1 MPTPLPEPLLQVGLA
16 LCYYFG
22 LIAIMRVAG
31 KRLAGQTT
39 TFDLLVLIALGV
51 VLQNTVLRDGTLNSF
66 VFIATVLVA
75 HVGLARL
82 CARSRRV
89 RRLVRGAPR
98 PLIWNGQ
105 VAYEAL
111 EEEGL
116 SYDEL
121 LAGLRKLGY
130 AHPKAVRLA
139 TLEETGH
146 ISAVA
151 NDDAANDAAATGE
164 ARAAG
169 EVPREAPRTVGRVR
183 DRGDV

>member
-1 MPTPLPEPLLQVGLA
+1 MPEPLVQAGLA
-16 LCYYFG
+16 LCYYVG
-22 LIAIMRVAG
+22 LIVIMRVAG

-51 VLQNTVLRDGTLNSF
+51 VLQTTVLMEGRANALA
-66 VFIATVLVA
+66 FIATVLVA
-75 HVGLARL
+75 HVALARA
-82 CARSRRV
+82 CAHSRRL

-98 PLIWNGQ
+98 PLVWNGE
-105 VAYEAL
+105 VSYEAL

-130 AHPKAVRLA
+130 ASPRAVRLA

-151 NDDAANDAAATGE
+151 AEHGEAADDAGGE
-164 ARAAG
+164 APARRDA
-169 EVPREAPRTVGRVR
+169 PAPRQAGRTLE
-183 DRGDV
+183 RGDV

>member
-1 MPTPLPEPLLQVGLA
+1 MTEPLQQAGLA
-16 LCYYFG
+16 LVYYLG

-51 VLQNTVLRDGTLNSF
+51 VLQTTVLLEGRTNAI
-66 VFIATVLVA
+66 VFIVTVLTA
-75 HVGLARL
+75 HVGLARA
-82 CARSRRV
+82 CAHSRWL

-98 PLIWNGQ
+98 PLVRNGE
-105 VAYEAL
+105 VSYEAL
-111 EEEGL
+111 DEEGL

-130 AHPKAVRLA
+130 ANPGAVRLA

-151 NDDAANDAAATGE
+151 SERSGSAGAEGE
-164 ARAAG
+164 APAHS
-169 EVPREAPRTVGRVR
+169 EGRVR
-183 DRGDV
+183 ERGDV

>member
-1 MPTPLPEPLLQVGLA
+1 MPEPLLQVGLA
-16 LCYYFG
+16 LCYYAG
-22 LIAIMRVAG
+22 LILIMRLAG

-51 VLQNTVLRDGTLNSF
+51 VLQTTVLMEGRLNAA
-66 VFIATVLVA
+66 VFIVTVLAA
-75 HVGLARL
+75 HVVLARL
-82 CARSRRV
+82 CAKSRKI
-89 RRLVRGAPR
+89 RRIVRGAPR

-105 VAYEAL
+105 VSYEAL
-111 EEEGL
+111 DEEGL

-151 NDDAANDAAATGE
+151 NDAANDADADGE
-164 ARAAG
+164 PVRS
-169 EVPREAPRTVGRVR
+169 VGRVR

>member
-1 MPTPLPEPLLQVGLA
+1 MPEPLLQAGLA
-16 LCYYFG
+16 LCYYAG
-22 LIAIMRVAG
+22 LILIMRLAG

-51 VLQNTVLRDGTLNSF
+51 VLQTTVLMEGRLNAA
-66 VFIATVLVA
+66 VFIGTVLAA

-82 CARSRRV
+82 CAKSRKV
-89 RRLVRGAPR
+89 RRIVRGAPR

-105 VAYEAL
+105 VSYEAL
-111 EEEGL
+111 DEEGL

-151 NDDAANDAAATGE
+151 NDAANDPDGDGE
-164 ARAAG
+164 PVRS
-169 EVPREAPRTVGRVR
+169 VGRVR

>member
-1 MPTPLPEPLLQVGLA
+1 MPEPLLQAGLA
-16 LCYYFG
+16 LCYYAG
-22 LIAIMRVAG
+22 LILIMRLAG

-51 VLQNTVLRDGTLNSF
+51 VLQTTVLLDGKLNA
-66 VFIATVLVA
+66 VAFIVTVLVT

-82 CARSRRV
+82 CAKSRRI

-105 VAYEAL
+105 VSTDAL

-130 AHPKAVRLA
+130 AHPRAVRLA

-151 NDDAANDAAATGE
+151 SDTNDGAADEDDGPV
-164 ARAAG
+164 RS
-169 EVPREAPRTVGRVR
+169 VGRVR
-183 DRGDV
+183 ERGDV